1 MFLTKRS
8 STVSSSGH
16 VRLIGRLWSSYRN
29 RHTDS
34 IRVFG
39 KGSFALFTVLLNIRS
54 LFGLTIGLLLAK
66 RMISAKQ
73 FLKPS
78 DSSI

>member
-1 MFLTKRS
+1 MFLTKRE
-8 STVSSSGH
+8 STVSSNGH

-34 IRVFG
+34 TRVFG
-39 KGSFALFTVLLNIRS
+39 KGFFALFTARLNTRS
-54 LFGLTIGLLLAK
+54 QFDLTIGSLLAK
-66 RMISAKQ
+66 RTISAKQ

-78 DSSI
+78 DSLI